1 MKDSKETGV
10 EMKPQFSCNPKG
22 CENARHFLESKGE
35 RIDPGWTGWE
45 IVGKANK
52 LMEELR

>member
-1 MKDSKETGV
+1 MKNLQETGV
-10 EMKPQFSCNPKG
+10 EMKPQFALTPKG
-22 CENARHFLESKGE
+22 CENAKHFLKKKGV
-35 RIDPGWTGWE
+35 RVYPGMTGWE

>member
-1 MKDSKETGV
+1 MKDSEETGV
-10 EMKPQFSCNPKG
+10 EMKPQFALNAKG
-22 CENARHFLESKGE
+22 CENAKHFLKEKGV
-35 RIDPGWTGWE
+35 RVYPGMTGWE